1 VAFEEERH
9 ASPLAGCEIEA
20 VDELLH
26 RLQRVDAAAARVVE
40 LKFFSGLTD
49 KEVAEVT
56 NVSESTVRRH
66 WAFARAWLAS
76 QLASPSRK
84 A

>member
-1 VAFEEERH
+1 M
-9 ASPLAGCEIEA
+9 
-20 VDELLH
+20 
-26 RLQRVDAAAARVVE
+26 DAAAGRVVE

-49 KEVAEVT
+49 REVAEVT

-76 QLASPSRK
+76 QLAAPARK
-84 A
+84 I